1 MKYEIY
7 DWRVDKSK
15 KGLQTKQKTRSI
27 ESKKIES
34 LDIHWFNYENYGKNF
49 LLLMRKG
56 NRLYVV
62 EYSCHIKS
70 DWIKSKLKDNLLF
83 IEKVEKKKREKH
95 ENQISLF

>member
-1 MKYEIY
+1 
-7 DWRVDKSK
+7 
-15 KGLQTKQKTRSI
+15 
-27 ESKKIES
+27 
-34 LDIHWFNYENYGKNF
+34 
-49 LLLMRKG
+49 MRKG

-83 IEKVEKKKREKH
+83 VEKVEKKKREKH